1 MAHQSGFHSANMMIK
16 KNCKGTFQ
24 VTEDAI
30 SQLATATASYR
41 GTVTTLTVTNTKL
54 ATQLEASQEYIKKL
68 KEEIAELKEKMKPFW
83 QGQRPA
89 IDQTIRQ
96 ATIIIVGR
104 MVIRFTRI
112 TQAQRARHQRKEI
125 IPKRL

>member
-1 MAHQSGFHSANMMIK
+1 MMIK

-104 MVIRFTRI
+104 MVIRFTRMVQVKYVGQKRTDI
-112 TQAQRARHQRKEI
+112 RAK
-125 IPKRL
+125 

>member
-104 MVIRFTRI
+104 MVIRFTRMVQVKYVGQKRTDI
-112 TQAQRARHQRKEI
+112 RAK
-125 IPKRL
+125 